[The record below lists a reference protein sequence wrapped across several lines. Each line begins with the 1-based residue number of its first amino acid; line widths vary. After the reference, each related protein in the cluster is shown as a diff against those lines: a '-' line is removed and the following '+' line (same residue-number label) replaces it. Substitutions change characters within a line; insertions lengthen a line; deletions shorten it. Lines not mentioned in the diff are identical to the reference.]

1 MKKIYLFAC
10 ATLLAFSG
18 CTNEISEDGFVD
30 KTNAISFNAYPTKSR
45 AVAGDV
51 TTANMI
57 GDKFG
62 VFGYFDDLPYL
73 YVLSG
78 ESAAKKAVEQK
89 WDATK
94 STWEY
99 VTPSE
104 LKFWPNGS
112 MDFYAYFPSSE
123 NVTFA
128 ESITSSSVCN
138 VMTISNVNCSHDVL
152 FAKTYTSYQERV
164 PLIFNHAFSKIQKVN
179 VSIGNNAD
187 NKGYV
192 KDAGVSV
199 EIQKVEFI
207 NTSTS
212 GTVKVDNSG
221 VASYEVAS
229 PNVTLSKDLTSH
241 EVTVNSENLTGTLI
255 DNSTSGGYL
264 FATKST
270 ETNKVKGTGKTMWDG
285 TNTWP
290 EGKTLEN
297 LGKVCL
303 KLTCKVWNGTDS
315 KKYYYLGTNTTYG
328 VMYIPLTG
336 TSADPDPINVN
347 TFEAGKRYTY
357 DIVFKNNVGFK
368 SNGDPV
374 LRPILFK
381 VKNVSNWSDVTV
393 TITL

>member
-10 ATLLAFSG
+10 ATLLAFSS

-45 AVAGDV
+45 AVTGDV
-51 TTANMI
+51 STTNMK
-57 GDKFG
+57 GDNFG
-62 VFGYFDDLPYL
+62 VFGYFGNSPYL

-78 ESAAKKAVEQK
+78 ESSAKKAVEQK
-89 WDATK
+89 YVEG
-94 STWEY
+94 SGTWEY
-99 VTPSE
+99 VNPGD
-104 LKFWPNGS
+104 LKFWPSGN
-112 MDFYAYFPSSE
+112 MDFYAYFPYSD
-123 NVTFA
+123 NATFA
-128 ESITSSSVCN
+128 GSDASGD
-138 VMTISNVNCSHDVL
+138 VMTIPNVNCSHDVL